1 MKLKI
6 SKLLLE
12 SALIFQARNDVR
24 YYLNGICFMTDG
36 RIAST
41 DGHRAF
47 IGGRNNN
54 KLAEN
59 VIIKI
64 SKSPTKRYE
73 YATID
78 TKAKIATYHDEAGA
92 MVGAGICE
100 EIDGRFPDI
109 DRVIPKETRAAE
121 EIGFNAGYLVD
132 VEKVAKLFNPKFC
145 CVKFELNGNTD
156 AAVCCLSA
164 PSGETARL
172 LLCRCVYSNKN
183 PHYAGFVYSAFF
195 FFVVF
200 CCWVATSK
208 DFSSSGMMRSFGSRC
223 SDGSII
229 TSPSCNSRI
238 LPFSLTKI
246 PRAMTSYLAIIHLK
260 FTKGLSPL
268 FN

>member
-24 YYLNGICFMTDG
+24 YYLNGICFMPDG

-47 IGGRNNN
+47 IGGSHDN
-54 KLAEN
+54 KLTEN

-64 SKSPTKRYE
+64 GKSPTKRYE
-73 YATID
+73 YAIID

-109 DRVIPKETRAAE
+109 DRVIPKETKAAE

-145 CVKFELNGNTD
+145 GVKFELNGNTN

-164 PSGETARL
+164 PSGETA
-172 LLCRCVYSNKN
+172 KI
-183 PHYAGFVYSAFF
+183 
-195 FFVVF
+195 VV
-200 CCWVATSK
+200 
-208 DFSSSGMMRSFGSRC
+208 MPMRI
-223 SDGSII
+223 D
-229 TSPSCNSRI
+229 
-238 LPFSLTKI
+238 
-246 PRAMTSYLAIIHLK
+246 
-260 FTKGLSPL
+260 
-268 FN
+268 